1 MKRMKI
7 TIYNQTNEK
16 TNQINRLLKKIFRHI
31 KTHERMQ
38 IILTNQQIIQEMNK
52 QYRNI
57 DKATDVLSFVND
69 DEMDSSLGDVFISV
83 EQAKL
88 QAEDYGHSFEREMG
102 FLAVHGYLHLKGFD
116 HHTDEEEKIMIVEQE
131 RILKQAKLERKQH
144 EKH

>member
-1 MKRMKI
+1 MKI

>member
-1 MKRMKI
+1 MKI
-7 TIYNQTNEK
+7 IIYNQTSEK
-16 TNQINRLLKKIFRHI
+16 TTQINRLLKKIFRQI
-31 KTHERMQ
+31 KTRERMQ
-38 IILTNQQIIQEMNK
+38 IILTNQQMIQEMNK

-116 HHTDEEEKIMIVEQE
+116 HHTDEEEKIMNIEQE

>member
-1 MKRMKI
+1 MKI
-7 TIYNQTNEK
+7 TIYNQTNER

>member
-1 MKRMKI
+1 MKI
-7 TIYNQTNEK
+7 IIFNQTNEK

-38 IILTNQQIIQEMNK
+38 IILTNQQMIQEMNK